1 MDRWQNEI
9 ATFKYENGNNIP
21 HTVKNKRPDYLDTL
35 DHLLYIL
42 GSLNVELPLRI
53 SKSNIWENEC

>member
-9 ATFKYENGNNIP
+9 ATFKYENGNNIL

-42 GSLNVELPLRI
+42 GSLNVEFVY
-53 SKSNIWENEC
+53 